1 MSCYCVI
8 SYLKLSKKKV
18 VEILRYFA
26 IIKRLQNYDLF
37 SVKIRYQQYTL
48 KNLHERHLPFSI
60 R

>member
-1 MSCYCVI
+1 M
-8 SYLKLSKKKV
+8 
-18 VEILRYFA
+18 EILRYFA